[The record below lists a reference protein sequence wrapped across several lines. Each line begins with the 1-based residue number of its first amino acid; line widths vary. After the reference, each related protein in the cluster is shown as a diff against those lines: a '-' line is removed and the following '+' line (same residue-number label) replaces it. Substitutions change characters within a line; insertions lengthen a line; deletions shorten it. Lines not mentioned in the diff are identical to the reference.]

1 MKNTETSVRHSYDDG
16 VNYDTPYTVG
26 KGLRLA
32 CGTISVRRGTMDCNL
47 LIRRTLRTLV
57 RQCGTVAS
65 QGFTPSE
72 AVSFGRQPR
81 YLTSKNFRGQDTMS
95 LVINRTKVRF
105 FPKEMTFLRP
115 FSSKL
120 YEIKKQI

>member
-16 VNYDTPYTVG
+16 VNYDTVG

-32 CGTISVRRGTMDCNL
+32 CGTIPVHRGTMDCNL

-57 RQCGTVAS
+57 RQGGTVAS

-72 AVSFGRQPR
+72 AVSFGRQQQ
-81 YLTSKNFRGQDTMS
+81 YLTSKNFRGQNTMT

-105 FPKEMTFLRP
+105 F
-115 FSSKL
+115 SKR
-120 YEIKKQI
+120 